1 MSFGKGG
8 GGGGGNQAVQAAQ
21 TAGALEAQSFER
33 AAQIQ
38 AESEANALEEL
49 RRQFDLSS
57 ERLQPFADVG
67 TRQLPDIE
75 RASTV
80 AGLDEN
86 LGQIFNSS
94 NFKTLRG
101 ERESSLQNQLGAGG
115 FMRSGKGLEDIANI
129 PTDLGFA
136 IEQLL
141 TGRKQDLGATG
152 LSAVTGLA
160 NLGQTQATNVAN
172 ILTQGGRDQAAGVTN
187 AAQSRAN
194 AVITAQQARAEADT
208 QQRRQDENTSQ
219 NIAAAAQ
226 IATMFFS
233 DPALKENIE
242 QIGKISNL
250 NIYQWDWI
258 ESTKDTIIEKC
269 GTIGFMADEVKNMY
283 PHHVYEYAGFMTID
297 YPNLLDEL
305 EVQV

>member
-8 GGGGGNQAVQAAQ
+8 GSGNKAAQAAT
-21 TAGALEAQSFER
+21 TAGAIEAQAF
-33 AAQIQ
+33 AAAAKLQ
-38 AESEANALEEL
+38 AEAEANALEEL
-49 RRQFDLSS
+49 RRQFDISS
-57 ERLQPFADVG
+57 ERILPFAEVG
-67 TRQLPDIE
+67 ARQLPAIE
-75 RASTV
+75 RASTA

-86 LGQIFNSS
+86 LAQIFDNRS
-94 NFKTLRG
+94 FQRLRE
-101 ERESSLQNQLGAGG
+101 EREDAVMNQLAAGG
-115 FMRSGKGLEDIANI
+115 LMRSGSALEDIANI

-136 IEQLL
+136 LEQLL
-141 TGRKQDLGATG
+141 TGRKQDLGGTG

-160 NLGQTQATNVAN
+160 NLGSTQAANVSN
-172 ILTQGGRDQAAGVTN
+172 VIQQGGRDQAAGITD

-194 AVITAQQARAEADT
+194 AVITGQQARAEAAT
-208 QQRRQDENTSQ
+208 QRRKQDAQT
-219 NIAAAAQ
+219 AAT
-226 IATMFFS
+226 IATVFFS

-258 ESTKDTIIEKC
+258 KSTKDTIIEKC
-269 GTIGFMADEVKNMY
+269 GTIGFMADEVKEMY

-305 EVQV
+305 EVQK